1 MNSFENEFEPT
12 DDAPSSAPGVPRQQ
26 TPFTGTISAPSDSR
40 MDMGMA
46 LSTPDDAPKSRLGR
60 AKRVLQQSND
70 PTKSTGPSFAGF
82 QPVDDPGP
90 GPFAPPLST
99 PPLSASLTSTPPTS
113 SLTSTPPLSAAPF
126 PSGSVTSTPPLSA
139 PLTSTPPFSTPLPS
153 GALTSTPPF
162 SAPLPSGA
170 QPSTPV
176 TSTPPAFPNTASF
189 TTDEDA
195 FELTPQSAPTPSNPF
210 SGEVASLDLPAV
222 TSTVDDL
229 PLPDLEA
236 FTPAPTKDVSLE
248 ELRAILTGAPDRFE
262 NMQHATWDPIAAAA
276 KQAEPSFESQT
287 EKFRIAAANLAAVPP
302 IDAETDAPADAP
314 VLAGA
319 SAPATEAPVGAFA
332 TPRGPI
338 ADITAQPL
346 PDLSGFERSTIDRVT
361 KESKTPAKIMKKGRL
376 AAVFAKQDVPN
387 ASFAESLSERST
399 KALRIAAGA
408 LLALGLLLVAFLQ
421 LRDDT
426 PKPTI
431 PAITVENTTPSV
443 ESPSGNP
450 IDVPIAGQDSTS
462 TIASGGDDDFFS
474 EGEDFSFSEGEDF
487 TVK

>member
-90 GPFAPPLST
+90 GPFAPPLSA

-139 PLTSTPPFSTPLPS
+139 PLTSTPP
-153 GALTSTPPF
+153 
-162 SAPLPSGA
+162 
-170 QPSTPV
+170 
-176 TSTPPAFPNTASF
+176 AFPSTASF

-195 FELTPQSAPTPSNPF
+195 FELTPVSAPTPSNPF

-376 AAVFAKQDVPN
+376 AAVFAKQAVPN

-399 KALRIAAGA
+399 KVLRIAAGA

-431 PAITVENTTPSV
+431 PAITVENTTPSI

-450 IDVPIAGQDSTS
+450 IDVPIVGQDSTS

>member
-1 MNSFENEFEPT
+1 
-12 DDAPSSAPGVPRQQ
+12 
-26 TPFTGTISAPSDSR
+26 

-60 AKRVLQQSND
+60 ARRVLQQSND

-90 GPFAPPLST
+90 GPFAPPLSA
-99 PPLSASLTSTPPTS
+99 PPLSASLTSTPPIS
-113 SLTSTPPLSAAPF
+113 SLTSTP
-126 PSGSVTSTPPLSA
+126 LSA
-139 PLTSTPPFSTPLPS
+139 PPFPS

-170 QPSTPV
+170 LPSTPL

-195 FELTPQSAPTPSNPF
+195 IELTPVSAPTPSNPF

-302 IDAETDAPADAP
+302 IDAETDALTDAP
-314 VLAGA
+314 ALAAA
-319 SAPATEAPVGAFA
+319 SATATEDPVGAFA

-399 KALRIAAGA
+399 KVLRIAAGA

-431 PAITVENTTPSV
+431 PAVTVENTTPSV

-462 TIASGGDDDFFS
+462 TIASGGHDDFFS